1 LGRPFFADQR
11 VNPWGIRVPDV
22 VRYGEFRL
30 DLNCRLSD
38 RVVHAKRG
46 LFNPKTHQET
56 LTVFDSQSSSNFVGS
71 LAIPSDKPSFSRIDH
86 IAIAVIDLEQA
97 ITFYTSVLG
106 FNLVRR
112 LEIKGKRTGMF
123 SAELEMNGI
132 KFVLC
137 QGTEPESQVS
147 LLIQHHGPCVAHIAL
162 EVDDVHATVD
172 ELKKKGLRFDT
183 SVIGTGTALEQAF
196 TSRDKNSGISLEFIK
211 RDREKGF
218 LESNVQELFDQLEQS
233 GSY

>member
-1 LGRPFFADQR
+1 M
-11 VNPWGIRVPDV
+11 I
-22 VRYGEFRL
+22 
-30 DLNCRLSD
+30 
-38 RVVHAKRG
+38 
-46 LFNPKTHQET
+46 
-56 LTVFDSQSSSNFVGS
+56 DSQASSNNVGS
-71 LAIPSDKPSFSRIDH
+71 LAVASDTPSFRRIDH

-123 SAELEMNGI
+123 SAELELNNI

-172 ELKKKGLRFDT
+172 ELKKKGLLFDT

-196 TSRDKNSGISLEFIK
+196 TSRDRNSGVALEFIK
-211 RDREKGF
+211 RDQEKGF
-218 LESNVQELFDQLEQS
+218 LQSNVQELFDQLEQS